1 MVHDALRSQFERD
14 GFVIVRSFLDAADLA
29 ELNHQLARYIREV
42 VPRQDGSHAFY
53 LDASRPETLKQLHR
67 MSVDPFFEQYRRH
80 PLWQTLAEGLLGE
93 AAEADDP
100 EWFNK
105 PAASNHPTPP
115 HQDNYYFC
123 LQPCQVATIWLALD
137 RVDEGN
143 GCLRYVPGSHLRG
156 VREHS
161 VTSVLGFSQGISDY
175 SQADR
180 RLEVPILLEPGDAV
194 VHHGNAIH
202 RANGNPSPDR
212 DRRAFAM
219 VYRGVSCRRDEA
231 AYARYRAAFE
241 QQHQQVAASASG
253 K

>member
-1 MVHDALRSQFERD
+1 MVSEALRKQFDVD
-14 GFVIVRSFLDAADLA
+14 GFVIVRNLLDAADFA
-29 ELNHQLARYIREV
+29 ELNRQLDRYIREV
-42 VPRQDGSHAFY
+42 VPGQDGSSAFY

-80 PLWQTLAEGLLGE
+80 PRWKGLAEELLGE
-93 AAEADDP
+93 SAEADDP

-105 PAASNHPTPP
+105 PRGSNHPTPP

-123 LQPCQVATIWLALD
+123 LEPCQVATIWLALD
-137 RVDEGN
+137 RVNEAN

-156 VREHS
+156 VRPHT

-175 SQADR
+175 GDADR
-180 RLEVPILLEPGDAV
+180 RAEVPILIEPGDAV

-202 RANGNPSPDR
+202 RANGNQSPDR

-219 VYRGVSCRRDEA
+219 VYRGASCRRDEA

-241 QQHQQVAASASG
+241 KQHQQVAATAG
-253 K
+253 G